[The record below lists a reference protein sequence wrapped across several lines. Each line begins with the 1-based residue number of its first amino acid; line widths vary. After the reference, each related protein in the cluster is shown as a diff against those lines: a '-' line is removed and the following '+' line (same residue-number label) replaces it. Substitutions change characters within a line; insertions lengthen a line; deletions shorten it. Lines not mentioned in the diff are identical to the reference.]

1 MKRLFDIFFSLLG
14 LIILSPLFL
23 IVAVYI
29 KGEDYGPVFYHGQRI
44 GRFGR
49 PFKMYKFRSMVIDAE
64 KHGGS
69 NTADSDPRITKA
81 GRWIRKTKLDELPQL
96 INVLKGDMSFVGPRP
111 EVALYVNMFTEQE
124 KDILTVRPGITDWA
138 SLWNHDEGATLAK
151 YADTDKAYLEIIR
164 PTKIK
169 LQLRYVANHGLFTD
183 IKIIWLTFLTVFGKQ

>member
-1 MKRLFDIFFSLLG
+1 MLF
-14 LIILSPLFL
+14 
-23 IVAVYI
+23 VQ
-29 KGEDYGPVFYHGQRI
+29 ERI
-44 GRFGR
+44 GVNRQ